1 MRTSD
6 FRTSNWKACSMIGRS
21 RNLMLIAGLWLPTGM
36 RMSRTRS
43 CMERAP
49 STTRMNDAQRFP
61 LAAKSGD
68 WNKRDVP
75 DLITSKLVALHYY
88 QLSIPAPQPPKSSFN
103 ASAAARGKTIF
114 EGKGKCATCHVPP
127 LYTEPGWPMHMA
139 EEIGIDEFQASRSPD
154 KKLHDTAQGAV
165 RAREGRVLSR
175 RPVRGLQ
182 RGRCALQPR
191 ARAQPVDPGD
201 GGPGRVSEIVLAR
214 PAEPRNRPRRAIVAV
229 SIWRSWG
236 STGAK
241 PRPRHAAAVAVL
253 PKRVNVARV

>member
-1 MRTSD
+1 
-6 FRTSNWKACSMIGRS
+6 
-21 RNLMLIAGLWLPTGM
+21 
-36 RMSRTRS
+36 
-43 CMERAP
+43 
-49 STTRMNDAQRFP
+49 MNDAQRFP